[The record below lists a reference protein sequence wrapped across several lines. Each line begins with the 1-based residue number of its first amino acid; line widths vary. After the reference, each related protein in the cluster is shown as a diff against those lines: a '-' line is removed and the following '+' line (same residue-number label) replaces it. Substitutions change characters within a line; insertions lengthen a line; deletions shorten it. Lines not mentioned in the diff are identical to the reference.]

1 MASLWCGNPIRV
13 RWSVP
18 VRGINWLTAVRKVMS
33 GTAFW
38 IVNGRVD
45 NDPFNTTGQDNPE
58 ALMQHAGAVFVA
70 SGRRGTVI
78 RWAMFASNWSS
89 LYCVS
94 EMLAT
99 LPGPYTFEFFL
110 SGWFSQS
117 VTEPQQ
123 AVARLQELVVK
134 SDIHLRQKTHV
145 KSVSTDYPGHIPTLI
160 GDTLA
165 DRRAAPQS
173 SVDCIYDAE
182 SGRFL
187 VERIGSESAVAKYYG
202 TTSPSSFPCQ
212 TGNSYD
218 SIVSRAYKK
227 VMESGLMHYGHV
239 LAALPSPMQATKWIG
254 YQRVILPHVFPNGR
268 AGVTVVTEVADVD
281 IKLV

>member
-1 MASLWCGNPIRV
+1 
-13 RWSVP
+13 
-18 VRGINWLTAVRKVMS
+18 MS

-38 IVNGRVD
+38 VVNGKVND
-45 NDPFNTTGQDNPE
+45 DPFNTTGQDSPE
-58 ALMQHAGAVFVA
+58 ALMQRAGAVFVA
-70 SGRRGTVI
+70 TGKRGTTV

-89 LYCVS
+89 LYYVG

-99 LPGPYTFEFFL
+99 LPAPYTFEFFL
-110 SGWFSQS
+110 SGWFSQT
-117 VTEPQQ
+117 VNEPYQ

-145 KSVSTDYPGHIPTLI
+145 KSVSTDYPGYIPSLI

-173 SVDCIYDAE
+173 SVDCIYDAQ

-187 VERIGSESAVAKYYG
+187 VERIGPASTVARFYG
-202 TTSPSSFPCQ
+202 STSPSSFPCQ

-227 VMESGLMHYGHV
+227 VMETGTMHYDHV
-239 LAALPSPMQATKWIG
+239 LAVFPAPAQDPKWIG
-254 YQRVILPHVFPNGR
+254 YQRVILPHVFPDGR
-268 AGVTVVTEVADVD
+268 AGVTVVSELSDVD